1 MDKIIELKKYI
12 KSMTLDAERFFIG
25 KNISAGIRAR
35 KKLQK
40 IKKISQ
46 DIRNSIQNIKF
57 KFVQKKARIKA
68 AQAAYF
74 GKDVL
79 LSEEYR
85 LKYLKENKLK
95 SSKGLDL
102 ARFYIDEKRSGTET
116 SQALTSNSSLE
127 TLFDPK
133 NPAPIPAYSIF
144 NYNN

>member
-1 MDKIIELKKYI
+1 MLKSKALAVDFI
-12 KSMTLDAERFFIG
+12 VFTRVETL
-25 KNISAGIRAR
+25 
-35 KKLQK
+35 
-40 IKKISQ
+40 
-46 DIRNSIQNIKF
+46 
-57 KFVQKKARIKA
+57 
-68 AQAAYF
+68 F

-85 LKYLKENKLK
+85 LKCLKENKLK